1 MAANKV
7 TVKTP
12 GPAGVAGLNWE
23 GSWATATAYQYRDVV
38 LFSNGGLYFCD
49 VSHTSGSITP
59 ANPVDGGV
67 THWTVFIPA
76 GDAMNWAITAKH
88 TQITDS
94 MGNQGYS
101 SLHYSQKAQD
111 WAVLTTDAV
120 TNDANGSDVGYSA
133 KSWAIGGTEVTGTAS
148 RGAAK
153 EWATLTSGAVDTSGH
168 SSKAWAVGGTGV
180 SGTASKGAS
189 KEWATKTNGSVDTA
203 DHSSKAWA
211 IGGSGV
217 TTTANKGAAKEWAT
231 TTGGAVDT
239 SEYSAKEYA
248 LGTTAT
254 SSKSYAL
261 KVDGAVTGTD
271 FSSKAWAVG
280 GTNVTTT
287 ASRGA
292 AKEWATTTGGAVDT
306 SEYSAKEWAIGTTVP
321 SGSSKEWATNAG
333 SAQVASGQGYS
344 AKAYA
349 QDDSNNIGSAK
360 DWAVKAGSAQVASSD
375 YSAKAWA
382 QNTANNIGSAKDWA
396 TKTNAIVASSDGS
409 AKAWAIGGTGVTDT
423 SSKGAAKEWATET
436 SGTVDTSEYSAKEYA
451 QGTQGSTG
459 GSSKSWAQDADQVNG
474 AGTNDRSAKAWA
486 QGASMTGSTLGGAS
500 KDWAQYTSGTVD
512 GSTYSSKEFAQGT
525 QGGTGGSSKNW
536 AQQVGADVT
545 GASSGDKSARSWAVE
560 TGGTAPA
567 DGSAKE
573 WATVTGSAVASS
585 EYSAKEYAQGT
596 TATGGSA
603 KEWAQDTSAAV
614 DTTFSAKEYAQG
626 SQSGTGGSAKNWA
639 TQFNADV
646 TGASAGDM
654 SAKEWAVG
662 VLGRGQSGEG
672 SSKDWATYTAGT
684 VDNSGYS
691 ALYHANA
698 ASASAIAAKNS
709 AAAVSQVYDNFAD
722 TYLGSMAD
730 GATAS
735 SGSANGTW
743 AKNSSS
749 ITLASTSGTIE
760 VGQEVT
766 GTGIPADANILSIDG
781 STIVISENMAAAGSG
796 VSLTFTGHGVYGA
809 FNGTKDGPGT
819 DNDGDTLTTGMLYFN
834 TTDNEMRIYD
844 GGNWI
849 AASAAGSASFVEYK
863 YVASGGQTTFTG
875 TDANGATLSYTVSN
889 VHVFLNGV
897 RLDASDM
904 TATNGTSIVL
914 GSGAVA
920 SDELVII
927 AWKSFQAADAVS
939 ASAGGTF
946 NGNITIAGDLRVNGG
961 EFFDA
966 NGAELIKI
974 TSTSSAVNEFT
985 LANAATGNA
994 PTISVTG
1001 DDTNI
1006 DLTLSPKGS
1015 GEVNISKVDI
1025 DGGAIDGVT
1034 IGTNSVVTDL
1044 RVDNLKLDGNSV
1056 TSTNTDGNIDLTP
1069 NGNGEVNISKVDING
1084 GTLGGITIDGNWTAA
1099 SQTCANLGTVTTAD
1113 INGGTIDG
1121 VTIGTNSVVTD
1132 LRVDNLKID
1141 GSGIYSTNSH
1151 GDIGLIPDG
1160 NGEVDITRVN
1170 IHAGVIDNTDITV
1183 GTNRTINT
1191 SNGTLTTSATQKQD
1205 IVDGATDFNVAGGT
1219 FTTSSAQKQGIV
1231 DGANI
1236 EGTAVKSTGE
1246 SGGTKFLREDG
1257 DNSCSWQA
1265 IPSALPAGMIAPF
1278 GMNSAPSGWLVCDG
1292 SAVSRSTYSDLF
1304 SAISTTWGSG
1314 NGSSTFNVPD
1324 LEGAFLRG
1332 TGSHNSNNMA
1342 NGSDFAGPS
1351 VGSFENDQVQQM
1363 NHRHAGAM
1371 AAGSGYNKF
1380 YGNGGVRHWVSA
1392 SVQSESYGSPR
1403 RGDETRP
1410 FNAGVKYCIKY

>member
-94 MGNQGYS
+94 LGNQGYS
-101 SLHYSQKAQD
+101 SKHYSEKAQD

-120 TNDANGSDVGYSA
+120 TNDANNADQGYSA
-133 KSWAIGGTEVTGTAS
+133 KAWAIGGTEVTGTAS

-153 EWATLTSGAVDTSGH
+153 EWATLTTGAVDTSGH
-168 SSKAWAVGGTGV
+168 SSKAWAIGGTGI
-180 SGTASKGAS
+180 SSTQYKGAS
-189 KEWATKTNGSVDTA
+189 KEWATKTNGAVDTD

-211 IGGSGV
+211 IGGTGV
-217 TTTANKGAAKEWAT
+217 TTTASKGAAKEWAT

-239 SEYSAKEYA
+239 SDYSAKEYA
-248 LGTTAT
+248 IGTTAT
-254 SSKSYAL
+254 SSKSYAT

-306 SEYSAKEWAIGTTVP
+306 SEYSAKEWAVGTTVP

-360 DWAVKAGSAQVASSD
+360 DWA
-375 YSAKAWA
+375 
-382 QNTANNIGSAKDWA
+382 I
-396 TKTNAIVASSDGS
+396 KTDAIVASSDGS
-409 AKAWAIGGTGVTDT
+409 AKAWAVGGTGVTDT
-423 SSKGAAKEWATET
+423 ASKGAAKEWATET

-451 QGTQGSTG
+451 QGTQASTG

-525 QGGTGGSSKNW
+525 QASTGGSAKNW
-536 AQQVGADVT
+536 AQQVGGDVT

-662 VLGRGQSGEG
+662 TLGRGQSGEG
-672 SSKDWATYTAGT
+672 SAKDWATYTAGT

-698 ASASAIAAKNS
+698 ASESAIAAKNS
-709 AAAVSQVYDNFAD
+709 AAAVAQVYDNFAD

-730 GATAS
+730 NATAS

-743 AKNSSS
+743 AVNSSS
-749 ITLASTSGTIE
+749 ITVSSTSGTIE

-766 GTGIPADANILSIDG
+766 GTGIPADANVISIDG
-781 STIVISENMAAAGSG
+781 STVVISENMAAAGSG

-809 FNGTKDGPGT
+809 FNSSKDGPST

-834 TTDNEMRIYD
+834 TTDNAMRIYD

-849 AASAAGSASFVEYK
+849 AASASGSGSFREYK
-863 YVASGGQTTFTG
+863 YVATGGQNTFSG
-875 TDANGATLSYTVSN
+875 TDANGATLSYTVN
-889 VHVFLNGV
+889 NIHVFLNGV
-897 RLDASDM
+897 RLDATDI
-904 TATNGTSIVL
+904 TATSGTSIVL
-914 GSGAVA
+914 A
-920 SDELVII
+920 SNAAANDELVVT
-927 AWKSFQAADAVS
+927 AWESFTVS
-939 ASAGGTF
+939 DMVPASTGGTF
-946 NGNITIAGDLRVNGG
+946 NGNVTIDGDFRVNGG
-961 EFFDA
+961 EFLDA
-966 NGAELIKI
+966 NGAELFKI

-994 PTISVTG
+994 PTISATG
-1001 DDTNI
+1001 GDTNI

-1025 DGGAIDGVT
+1025 DGG
-1034 IGTNSVVTDL
+1034 
-1044 RVDNLKLDGNSV
+1044 
-1056 TSTNTDGNIDLTP
+1056 
-1069 NGNGEVNISKVDING
+1069 
-1084 GTLGGITIDGNWTAA
+1084 TIDGA
-1099 SQTCANLGTVTTAD
+1099 
-1113 INGGTIDG
+1113 TIA
-1121 VTIGTNSVVTD
+1121 TSN
-1132 LRVDNLKID
+1132 
-1141 GSGIYSTNSH
+1141 
-1151 GDIGLIPDG
+1151 
-1160 NGEVDITRVN
+1160 
-1170 IHAGVIDNTDITV
+1170 ITV
-1183 GTNRTINT
+1183 GSSKTLDV
-1191 SNGTLTTSATQKQD
+1191 SAGTLTTSTAQKQAIVQAGPGSGTLD
-1205 IVDGATDFNVAGGT
+1205 VSSGTLTTSTAQKQAIVQAGPGSGTLDVSSGTLTTSTAQKQAIVQAGPGTGTLDVSSGTFTTSTAQKQAIVDGATIPGG
-1219 FTTSSAQKQGIV
+1219 I
-1231 DGANI
+1231 
-1236 EGTAVKSTGE
+1236 
-1246 SGGTKFLREDG
+1246 
-1257 DNSCSWQA
+1257 
-1265 IPSALPAGMIAPF
+1265 PAGMIVPF
-1278 GMNSAPSGWLVCDG
+1278 GNTTAPTGFLACEG
-1292 SAVSRSTYSDLF
+1292 QAVSRSTYSDLF
-1304 SAISTTWGSG
+1304 SAIGTTWGSG
-1314 NGSSTFNVPD
+1314 DGSSTFNVPD
-1324 LEGAFLRG
+1324 LQGAVLKG
-1332 TGSHNSNNMA
+1332 TGTAGVSSDYVGPNVGAYQDDQNASHSHNATSSSS
-1342 NGSDFAGPS
+1342 GST
-1351 VGSFENDQVQQM
+1351 GSGG
-1363 NHRHAGAM
+1363 NHRHYDGTAYGGGFFADGA
-1371 AAGSGYNKF
+1371 AAGNANVSNYTDYAGSHTHNVSVSTSTTVASSGGTEARVYNR
-1380 YGNGGVRHWVSA
+1380 GVL
-1392 SVQSESYGSPR
+1392 
-1403 RGDETRP
+1403 
-1410 FNAGVKYCIKY
+1410 YCIKT

>member
-120 TNDANGSDVGYSA
+120 TNDANASDVGYSA
-133 KSWAIGGTEVTGTAS
+133 KAWAIGGTEVTGTAS

-153 EWATLTSGAVDTSGH
+153 EWATLTTGAVDTSGH

-180 SGTASKGAS
+180 TGTASKGAS

-217 TTTANKGAAKEWAT
+217 TTTASKGAAKEWAT

-261 KVDGAVTGTD
+261 KVNGAVTGSD
-271 FSSKAWAVG
+271 YSSKAWAVG
-280 GTNVTTT
+280 GTGVTTT

-306 SEYSAKEWAIGTTVP
+306 SDYSAKEWAIGTTVP
-321 SGSSKEWATNAG
+321 SGASKEWATNAG
-333 SAQVASGQGYS
+333 SAEVASGQGYS

-409 AKAWAIGGTGVTDT
+409 AKAWAVGGTGVTDT
-423 SSKGAAKEWATET
+423 SSKGAAKEWAIET
-436 SGTVDTSEYSAKEYA
+436 SGTVDTSEYSSKEYA

-459 GSSKSWAQDADQVNG
+459 GSAKSWAQDADQVNG

-525 QGGTGGSSKNW
+525 QGSTGGSAKNW

-646 TGASAGDM
+646 TGASTGDM

-672 SSKDWATYTAGT
+672 SSKDWATYTSGT

-743 AKNSSS
+743 AINSSS

-781 STIVISENMAAAGSG
+781 STIVISENMSAAGSA

-819 DNDGDTLTTGMLYFN
+819 DNDGDALTTGMLYFN

-946 NGNITIAGDLRVNGG
+946 NGNITVTGDLRVNGG
-961 EFFDA
+961 EFLDA
-966 NGAELIKI
+966 NGLELFKI
-974 TSTSSAVNEFT
+974 TSTGSAVNEFT

-1025 DGGAIDGVT
+1025 DA
-1034 IGTNSVVTDL
+1034 
-1044 RVDNLKLDGNSV
+1044 
-1056 TSTNTDGNIDLTP
+1056 
-1069 NGNGEVNISKVDING
+1069 
-1084 GTLGGITIDGNWTAA
+1084 
-1099 SQTCANLGTVTTAD
+1099 
-1113 INGGTIDG
+1113 GTIDG
-1121 VTIGTNSVVTD
+1121 
-1132 LRVDNLKID
+1132 
-1141 GSGIYSTNSH
+1141 
-1151 GDIGLIPDG
+1151 
-1160 NGEVDITRVN
+1160 
-1170 IHAGVIDNTDITV
+1170 TDITV
-1183 GTNRTINT
+1183 GSSKTLNVSAGTLTTSTAQKQTIVQAGPGSGTLDVSSGTLTT
-1191 SNGTLTTSATQKQD
+1191 STAQKQTIVQAGPGSGTLDVSSGTLTTSA
-1205 IVDGATDFNVAGGT
+1205 
-1219 FTTSSAQKQGIV
+1219 AQKQAII
-1231 DGANI
+1231 DG
-1236 EGTAVKSTGE
+1236 GRTM
-1246 SGGTKFLREDG
+1246 
-1257 DNSCSWQA
+1257 
-1265 IPSALPAGMIAPF
+1265 PAGMIAPF
-1278 GMNSAPSGWLVCDG
+1278 GMSSAPTGWLVCNG

-1304 SAISTTWGSG
+1304 GVLSTTWGAG
-1314 NGSSTFNVPD
+1314 DGSSTFNLPD
-1324 LEGAFLRG
+1324 LRGAFLRG
-1332 TGSHNSNNMA
+1332 TGTAGVDSDYVGPNVGAYQDDANAEHNHTGSAANAGGHSHSGNT
-1342 NGSDFAGPS
+1342 GSDGVHNHS
-1351 VGSFENDQVQQM
+1351 GSTNTTGSHTHSYYTSSTWQTNGGRVWYSDS
-1363 NHRHAGAM
+1363 RGGASYTTG
-1371 AAGSGYNKF
+1371 GSGNHSHSLSI
-1380 YGNGGVRHWVSA
+1380 NNSSSHTHSISA
-1392 SVQSESYGSPR
+1392 ESDHNHSL
-1403 RGDETRP
+1403 TIN
-1410 FNAGVKYCIKY
+1410 NAGTTEARPYNRGVQYCIKT